1 MKNADKAFLTVVI
14 PIYNAEKYI
23 AQCMDSLIAVR
34 REEMEIIVV
43 DDGSTDGGPGIVS
56 GYCRIHPEVK
66 LLRQGNSGPSAARNL
81 GMAHASGRYVTFVD
95 GDDYVD
101 PETLGRHMEL
111 MRGREFDI
119 WASDFYRVADNGR
132 VLDSVFQIEKTEFPI
147 EDAAYLEQ
155 FLRAGDCVWNV
166 WRYVFSR
173 EFIERNGLVFREGYN
188 IAEDLEFMV
197 RALTACRRPVFF
209 HEPYY
214 RYRVNYGASLTR
226 VYTAERVRQF
236 TEMILLA
243 RTHLGM
249 QQTDMLIRKK
259 LAREY
264 ILNLSLYA
272 ECPRDERN
280 SAYERLRSAS
290 ELSEDAAGVYKAAA
304 TAVKVTGIRA
314 SAWLLLGMKRVKRR
328 VRRHRQLYGK
338 AAGVGGDPG
347 I

>member
-236 TEMILLA
+236 TEMVSRA
-243 RTHLGM
+243 RETL
-249 QQTDMLIRKK
+249 DMLLQPWTPALLKK
-259 LAREY
+259 LAGEY
-264 ILNLSLYA
+264 VLNLAVCRQVPREERETALSYFRNTWSVLCGADGALARLARVSVSAVGFRGTALALYIMKMLK
-272 ECPRDERN
+272 RTLRRFF
-280 SAYERLRSAS
+280 SA
-290 ELSEDAAGVYKAAA
+290 
-304 TAVKVTGIRA
+304 KVR
-314 SAWLLLGMKRVKRR
+314 
-328 VRRHRQLYGK
+328 
-338 AAGVGGDPG
+338 
-347 I
+347 